1 MKKLVLAVA
10 LTVAS
15 FSAVAEDNF
24 AHLQYTFRDTIA
36 GDQGNTNRQGINL
49 TLGRKLADNLSVDI
63 GEQFRTEKL
72 NEDKGAG
79 NNTTRFEAGATYS
92 VPVLDQYVS
101 VYTRGAVGYKFAA
114 TEDFSYYSIEPGVKF
129 QPTKEFSARV
139 GYRYRDSFS
148 QAHFDK
154 TNTVRVAA
162 QYDLTKDTFATAGID
177 RSYGDSQFLGVNL
190 GYGVKF

>member
-15 FSAVAEDNF
+15 LAAVAEDNF
-24 AHLQYTFRDTIA
+24 AHIQYTLRDTIA

-49 TLGRKLADNLSVDI
+49 TLGHNFNKNWQVDI
-63 GEQFRTEKL
+63 GEQFRTEKF

-79 NNTTRFEAGATYS
+79 NNTTRLEAGTTYTQLLNETFS
-92 VPVLDQYVS
+92 L
-101 VYTRGAVGYKFAA
+101 YTRGAVGYKLTANQ
-114 TEDFSYYSIEPGVKF
+114 DFSYYSLESGANIHVTEPL
-129 QPTKEFSARV
+129 TLRV

-148 QAHFDK
+148 QEYFDK

-162 QYDLTKDTFATAGID
+162 QYALNKTSFLSAGVD
-177 RSYGDSQFLGVNL
+177 RAYGDSQFLGVNL
-190 GYGVKF
+190 GYGVRF